1 MKLSKKRITSIFILI
16 GLAILAIAEFIL
28 HREVIFMMDDNWY
41 STNLASGKPLNSI
54 SDIFESQHWHFFNWG
69 GRVITHGL
77 LQLTLMMGELFCNF
91 LNLFM
96 TFLLVQL
103 MCIIAGNKNIFSF
116 FTGFTLVIALNANI
130 KMSMFWQSGAANY
143 IYSTVWILL
152 YLWVYLRHVQTPDKA
167 PLSLIHLWFP
177 LLGLITGWSN
187 ENMGPASF
195 VLSLIVIGYTHIIQK
210 RKIPI
215 WMITGSLFCLS
226 GSALVILA
234 PGNFVRVSCLP
245 EESFFQSLYNRL
257 VSMLC
262 AGTEYLFGSVLF
274 LVLIILWYTIY
285 LKERLQPF
293 HWMLL
298 IHAILSYG
306 AMVLS
311 PHYPDR
317 ATFGTMVVCII
328 LIISILMDIFEKQQ
342 FLRKYIYLFMT
353 SMWVYSLFTILQE
366 IYLLLPA

>member
-1 MKLSKKRITSIFILI
+1 MKSGKGKKTSLFILI
-16 GLAILAIAEFIL
+16 GLIILAVAEFIL
-28 HREVIFMMDDNWY
+28 HRKVVFMMDDNWY
-41 STNLASGKPLNSI
+41 STNLVSGNPLNSI
-54 SDIFESQHWHFFNWG
+54 SDVFVSQHWHFLNWG
-69 GRVITHGL
+69 GRIITHGL
-77 LQLTLMMGELFCNF
+77 LQLTLMMGELFCDF

-96 TFLLVQL
+96 TILLVQI
-103 MCIIAGNKNIFSF
+103 MCIISGRKNLFSF

-143 IYSTVWILL
+143 LYSTVWILL
-152 YLWVYLRHVQTPDKA
+152 FLWVYLRHIQSTEKTSLP
-167 PLSLIHLWFP
+167 LIHLWIP

-195 VLSLIVIGYTHIIQK
+195 VLSVIVIGYIHIAQK

-215 WMITGSLFCLS
+215 WMITGSLFCLL

-245 EESFFQSLYNRL
+245 KESLIQSLYNRL
-257 VSMLC
+257 LSMLC

-274 LVLIILWYTIY
+274 LVLIILWYTIF
-285 LKERLQPF
+285 LKEKLQPF
-293 HWMLL
+293 HWMLI
-298 IHAILSYG
+298 IHALLSYG
-306 AMVLS
+306 AMCLS

-328 LIISILMDIFEKQQ
+328 LILSILMDIFKKKQY
-342 FLRKYIYLFMT
+342 LRKYIYLFM
-353 SMWVYSLFTILQE
+353 SIMWVYSLFAILRE
-366 IYLLLPA
+366 IYLFFPT